1 MRDPPCV
8 FSFKPFLF
16 LDRHLPTLLQLPESM
31 ARDLEMYHSAETAL
45 QGGIPQP
52 PHMTIT
58 LAKGLKD
65 TTLAVANLD

>member
-31 ARDLEMYHSAETAL
+31 ARDPEMHHSICREEYHS
-45 QGGIPQP
+45 
-52 PHMTIT
+52 PHT
-58 LAKGLKD
+58 
-65 TTLAVANLD
+65 